1 MFPVYL
7 DENSQ
12 DAVLVSLLR
21 RDGVDCLLSND
32 AGNEGLPDDAQLAFA
47 TEVARTIVIFDRVDF
62 QRLHA
67 AWMRSK
73 RTHAGIIIVTSVW
86 LSAPVLHGA
95 LMRLQRHRSTE
106 DMRNAILFIGSTP
119 TQEQL

>member
-1 MFPVYL
+1 MFPVYF

-32 AGNEGLPDDAQLAFA
+32 AGNEGLPDEAQLAFA
-47 TEVARTIVIFDRVDF
+47 TGAARTIVTFDRVDF

-67 AWMRSK
+67 TWMNAQ
-73 RTHAGIIIVTSVW
+73 RTQAGIIIVTSVW
-86 LSAPVLHGA
+86 LSASVLHAA
-95 LMRLQRHRSTE
+95 LMGLQTTRSNN
-106 DMRNAILFIGSTP
+106 DMQNAILFIGP
-119 TQEQL
+119 TIQEQL